1 MSRVRIR
8 CVGAPPVVA
17 HGFRVEH
24 PATFHDLAVAIV
36 DDDGTEDR
44 IEILERENERLRE
57 HRCRV
62 SGHDLAREWL
72 KGFDE

>member
-1 MSRVRIR
+1 MARLADVLTLSDFRAFVETIPREFL
-8 CVGAPPVVA
+8 VA
-17 HGFRVEH
+17 MADTAER
-24 PATFHDLAVAIV
+24 
-36 DDDGTEDR
+36 EDR